1 MPSPED
7 RQPAGPARPAH
18 RVVNAATLPI
28 ASQRPPASAP
38 HHDHEPPTRPNPV
51 PRQGPP
57 PRLAPQ
63 VTRRPPAPPE
73 QYRQSGHRPV
83 PGHYAQPAPDL
94 RPGPGGR
101 QGPPGHYVQRP
112 VHYGVPPAQQV
123 PQTAD
128 PYPFDPPRMTTT
140 QRPHR
145 RVDTSVLC
153 AAAAL
158 VLLGVAV
165 LVGLLL

>member
-1 MPSPED
+1 MS
-7 RQPAGPARPAH
+7 
-18 RVVNAATLPI
+18 N
-28 ASQRPPASAP
+28 
-38 HHDHEPPTRPNPV
+38 
-51 PRQGPP
+51 
-57 PRLAPQ
+57 
-63 VTRRPPAPPE
+63 RPPAPPE
-73 QYRQSGHRPV
+73 HYRQMVQRPV
-83 PGHYAQPAPDL
+83 PGPYAQP
-94 RPGPGGR
+94 
-101 QGPPGHYVQRP
+101 GHFVQRP
-112 VHYGVPPAQQV
+112 DHYGVPPAQHV
-123 PQTAD
+123 PHGAD